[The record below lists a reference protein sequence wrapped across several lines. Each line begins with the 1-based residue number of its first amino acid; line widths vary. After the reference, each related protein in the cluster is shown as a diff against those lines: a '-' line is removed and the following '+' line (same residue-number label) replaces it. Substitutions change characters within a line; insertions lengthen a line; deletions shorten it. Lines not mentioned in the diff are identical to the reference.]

1 MEPTTYLTE
10 LCKARDAMISAHREM
25 TNAARAARKSDN
37 PIKAEE
43 YSTIAD
49 SINAKIEGIVSFVHA
64 EMKRFG
70 FDRFLY

>member
-1 MEPTTYLTE
+1 
-10 LCKARDAMISAHREM
+10 M